1 MPERTSHPPGA
12 FSWAELTT
20 SDTDAAKAFYTEIF
34 AWGYDDMPVGDDQV
48 YSMARLEGKH
58 VAALYASDQ
67 PPHWNNYVTVASVDE
82 TAARVAGLD
91 GTVLAEPFDVMDA
104 GRSAVVADP
113 AGGALFLWEPRE
125 SIGAELVN
133 QPGAMAWN
141 DLVTTDP
148 EGAERFYGELL
159 GWSFQE
165 IPDAGGY
172 RVIKNGERTNGG
184 IMALDPRMGETPPNW
199 MPYFG
204 HEDVERLLDE
214 VGGQGG
220 QVLSGPMRMP
230 AGTIAVLRDPQGSV
244 FAVWSGQYD
253 D

>member
-172 RVIKNGERTNGG
+172 RVIRNGERSNGG
-184 IMALDPRMGETPPNW
+184 ILPREGGPVAW
-199 MPYFG
+199 LPYFG
-204 HEDVERLLDE
+204 HPDVGSLVEQ
-214 VGGQGG
+214 VGGLGG
-220 QVLSGPMRMP
+220 QVMNGPMPVP
-230 AGTIAVLRDPQGSV
+230 AGTFAVFTDPQGAV
-244 FAVWSGQYD
+244 FAALTSSAYD